1 MVGNGFV
8 LAALEGLGF
17 PSHIDVHHVAPR
29 DLVGRSLDPYHRSMR
44 IVLVEPLVLRR
55 PTEAL
60 VVHVDPY
67 VAWFGMDPVPDQP
80 NTLVAQHLEGFGI
93 DWIVHVRSGRRLGSH
108 LFSSAF
114 GMGKVYKLFVVV
126 LGGSVDL
133 FVFLTSLQAS
143 QHPRCEEQG
152 TAQQPI
158 HEHHRRGWEQVVIH
172 SPNGGVVIVIV
183 VTRSPVGIGAAPT
196 IVVIRTPA
204 VVFVVLVIIRI
215 PTVVVVLV
223 FVVLVVIIR
232 TPTVV
237 VVVVIGGAS
246 PTVCVGVPV
255 VVVVVVGLRD
265 LVEKGSVYVCVAV
278 AVVGTPAVPVVVVV
292 VIVIGSL
299 RRSPVIVVIVVA
311 VAVVITGTST
321 TTTTTGV
328 VR

>member
-80 NTLVAQHLEGFGI
+80 DTLVAQHLEGFGI

-278 AVVGTPAVPVVVVV
+278 AVVGTPAVPVVVV
-292 VIVIGSL
+292 IVIGSL

-321 TTTTTGV
+321 TTTTGV

>member
-80 NTLVAQHLEGFGI
+80 DTLVAQHLEGFGI

-321 TTTTTGV
+321 TTTTGV

>member
-80 NTLVAQHLEGFGI
+80 DTLVAQHLEGFGI

-255 VVVVVVGLRD
+255 VVVVVGLRD

-278 AVVGTPAVPVVVVV
+278 AVVGTPAVPVVV

-321 TTTTTGV
+321 TTTTGV

>member
-8 LAALEGLGF
+8 LTALEGLGF

-29 DLVGRSLDPYHRSMR
+29 DLVGRSLDPYHRRMR

-67 VAWFGMDPVPDQP
+67 VAWFGMDPVPNQP
-80 NTLVAQHLEGFGI
+80 DTLVAQHLEGFGI
-93 DWIVHVRSGRRLGSH
+93 DWIVHVRSGRSLGSH

-114 GMGKVYKLFVVV
+114 GMRKVYKLFVVV

-172 SPNGGVVIVIV
+172 SPNGGVVIV

-215 PTVVVVLV
+215 PTVVVV

-232 TPTVV
+232 TPTVVVV

-246 PTVCVGVPV
+246 PTVCVGVP
-255 VVVVVVGLRD
+255 VVVVVGLRD

-299 RRSPVIVVIVVA
+299 RRSPVIIVIVVA

-321 TTTTTGV
+321 TTTTGV

>member
-255 VVVVVVGLRD
+255 VVVVVGLRD

-278 AVVGTPAVPVVVVV
+278 AVVGTPAVPVVV

-321 TTTTTGV
+321 TTTTGV